1 MNGPHPHGKEQGKE
15 NSQEEVKMA
24 IYCIEFIGHPF
35 RSLKKITVTGTLSD
49 ARKKAISWG
58 KRNDR
63 KIFGVT
69 ISKQSE
75 TRPGKLIPIGIVNIL
90 SDIDVYKW
98 ETFADDAGHFKAWFI
113 NPKTGNLAGFD
124 DEY

>member
-1 MNGPHPHGKEQGKE
+1 MSKYVLYVARPFIHNISQKE
-15 NSQEEVKMA
+15 
-24 IYCIEFIGHPF
+24 
-35 RSLKKITVTGTLSD
+35 LITITGTLSD

-58 KRNDR
+58 KRNDGKR
-63 KIFGVT
+63 YGVV
-69 ISKQSE
+69 ISRQSAN
-75 TRPGKLIPIGIVNIL
+75 RSGVGIVNIL

>member
-1 MNGPHPHGKEQGKE
+1 MSKYVIRVARP
-15 NSQEEVKMA
+15 
-24 IYCIEFIGHPF
+24 FIHNINQKD
-35 RSLKKITVTGTLSD
+35 SITVTGTLSD

-58 KRNDR
+58 KRNDGNR
-63 KIFGVT
+63 YGVI
-69 ISKQSE
+69 ISRQSA
-75 TRPGKLIPIGIVNIL
+75 TRPGELIPVGIVNIL

-113 NPKTGNLAGFD
+113 NPMTGNLAGFD